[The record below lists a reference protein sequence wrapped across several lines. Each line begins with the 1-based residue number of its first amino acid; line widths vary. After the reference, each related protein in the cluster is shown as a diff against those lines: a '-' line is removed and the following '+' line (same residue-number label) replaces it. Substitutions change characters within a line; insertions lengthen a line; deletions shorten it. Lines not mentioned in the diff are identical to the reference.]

1 MILKLILYAIIFS
14 VVGAMWFF
22 NLDPF
27 NIIATVIPLSILR
40 NELK

>member
-1 MILKLILYAIIFS
+1 MNFKFILYTIIFIL
-14 VVGAMWFF
+14 VAAMWIF

-27 NIIATVIPLSILR
+27 NIIATVIPLSIIK